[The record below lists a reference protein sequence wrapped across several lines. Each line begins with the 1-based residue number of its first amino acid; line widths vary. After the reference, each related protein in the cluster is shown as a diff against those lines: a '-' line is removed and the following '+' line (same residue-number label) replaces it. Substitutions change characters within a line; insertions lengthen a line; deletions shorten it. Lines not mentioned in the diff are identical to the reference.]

1 MNFKSR
7 PESGQ
12 MKAFWDKN
20 CCNKRFFLRK
30 KISSTFSISC
40 LRYSF
45 FYLTPF
51 WPTFE
56 IHQPPLF
63 TYAHRDEYLIDALLL
78 AVEED
83 GPSEIDQ
90 QVGILHQ

>member
-1 MNFKSR
+1 MPKS
-7 PESGQ
+7 
-12 MKAFWDKN
+12 
-20 CCNKRFFLRK
+20 LH
-30 KISSTFSISC
+30 
-40 LRYSF
+40 
-45 FYLTPF
+45 LTPF